1 MESLSQALHTLNQIL
16 YLNIWSYTGIDN
28 DKTVESLKSEWVGI
42 DNNYHFFNEL
52 FPAAPIVGGVL
63 VFIIAAVVAVLVI
76 AVMIY
81 WLKRCIKYI
90 LKCGLIISVHGYI
103 HMQES

>member
-1 MESLSQALHTLNQIL
+1 MSA
-16 YLNIWSYTGIDN
+16 
-28 DKTVESLKSEWVGI
+28 VGI

-90 LKCGLIISVHGYI
+90 LKCGLIIPVHGYTHAGI
-103 HMQES
+103 ANVGNHQSMFTLIQ